1 MALLIRWLFAF
12 VLVVATYNP
21 TRWNYIRWAEETY
34 EDRLSLVVLFG
45 LVLFVGYV
53 IFLRATLRS
62 IGPFGMFL
70 VLAIV
75 AVLVWVLYD
84 VGLLSMRDP
93 DQMVWLGIV
102 ALSAV
107 LGTGLSWSIIR
118 RRLSGQYDMDDV
130 DEE

>member
-21 TRWNYIRWAEETY
+21 TMYNYVRWAEANY
-34 EDRLSLVVLFG
+34 ESRLSLVVLFG

-53 IFLRATLRS
+53 IFFRATLRS
-62 IGPFGMFL
+62 IGAFGVIL
-70 VLAIV
+70 VVALV
-75 AVLVWVLYD
+75 AVIVWVLID
-84 VGLLSMRDP
+84 IGWLALDNP
-93 DQMVWLGIV
+93 DQMVWLGVV
-102 ALSAV
+102 ALSLV

>member
-21 TRWNYIRWAEETY
+21 TQWNYIRWAEANY
-34 EDRLSLVVLFG
+34 DARLSLVVLFG

-84 VGLLSMRDP
+84 LGFLSMEDS

-130 DEE
+130 DEG

>member
-12 VLVVATYNP
+12 VLIVATYNP
-21 TRWNYIRWAEETY
+21 TPWNYIRWAEANY
-34 EDRLSLVVLFG
+34 DARLSVVALLG
-45 LVLFVGYV
+45 LILFVGYV

-62 IGPFGMFL
+62 IGAFGMLL
-70 VLAIV
+70 VLALV
-75 AVLVWVLYD
+75 AGIVWVLID
-84 VGLLSMRDP
+84 MGWVSLESP
-93 DQMVWLGIV
+93 DQMVWLGII
-102 ALSAV
+102 ALSLV